1 MTLKW
6 YLTQNGGLILEDD
19 SDDSSF
25 CLLSSELDQILADLA
40 RRGRL
45 PGACATTYI
54 APTCGECGA
63 ELVGNGA
70 GGVRCEQ
77 CE

>member
-6 YLTQNGGLILEDD
+6 YLTAGGALILEDD
-19 SDDSSF
+19 ADDSSF

-45 PGACATTYI
+45 PGTSAATYT
-54 APTCGECGA
+54 APTCPDCGA
-63 ELVGNGA
+63 ELGGDGA
-70 GGVRCEQ
+70 GGVRCWR
-77 CE
+77 C